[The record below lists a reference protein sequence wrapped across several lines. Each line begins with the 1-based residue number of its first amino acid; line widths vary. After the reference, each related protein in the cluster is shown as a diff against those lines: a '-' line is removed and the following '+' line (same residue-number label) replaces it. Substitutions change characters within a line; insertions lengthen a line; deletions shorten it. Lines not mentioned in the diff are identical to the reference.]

1 MTYPQYFLLLLGQA
15 VETSQ
20 MYFQRIFVTQPGFI
34 TQQAGGRG
42 RAYLLLTSYFK
53 FLCLKLSWE
62 AFLNRHHQEKTIKC
76 MKLCVASLLEVQQ
89 PRKPRKT
96 ATALETRGDSSL
108 EISTELRDIS
118 QCSWKAGSLPVFK
131 RQFRIVS

>member
-76 MKLCVASLLEVQQ
+76 MKLCGASLLEVQQ
-89 PRKPRKT
+89 PRKLRKT
-96 ATALETRGDSSL
+96 AIFEFCPLRKLEQDKQCKLLMVLTHKETR
-108 EISTELRDIS
+108 
-118 QCSWKAGSLPVFK
+118 QKAL
-131 RQFRIVS
+131 

>member
-76 MKLCVASLLEVQQ
+76 MKLCVLCWES
-89 PRKPRKT
+89 RKT
-96 ATALETRGDSSL
+96 ATALETSGDSSL
-108 EISTELRDIS
+108 EISTGLR
-118 QCSWKAGSLPVFK
+118 
-131 RQFRIVS
+131 